1 MKEKSPISEMISS
14 HHMSLQR
21 HLSRRE
27 MRSITYIKG
36 IDFSRVYFK
45 RGNLAILID
54 FLCFKADPKRKQ
66 LEAHD
71 FFISVWVLEFFSN

>member
-36 IDFSRVYFK
+36 IDFSHVYFK
-45 RGNLAILID
+45 
-54 FLCFKADPKRKQ
+54 KRKSCNP
-66 LEAHD
+66 D
-71 FFISVWVLEFFSN
+71 

>member
-36 IDFSRVYFK
+36 IDFSRAYFK

-54 FLCFKADPKRKQ
+54 FLCFKADPKN
-66 LEAHD
+66 
-71 FFISVWVLEFFSN
+71 S

>member
-54 FLCFKADPKRKQ
+54 FCVSKLTQKTVRSP
-66 LEAHD
+66 
-71 FFISVWVLEFFSN
+71 